1 MSNMIVT
8 NNNTG
13 VLVIADAYYQDD
25 TFTAGGAGTTAA
37 GTILARNAGGKLV
50 PFVKGA
56 GDETGVPVS
65 ILTVELVAAGAG
77 DLPVRPLISGSVHK
91 NDLIIAADGD
101 DSNIDAAV
109 KDALKVADIIAL
121 ESVELNILDNQ

>member
-8 NNNTG
+8 NNDTG
-13 VLVIADAYYQDD
+13 VIVIADAYYQDD
-25 TFTAGGAGTTAA
+25 TFAASGAGTIKA

-56 GDETGVPVS
+56 GDATEIPVS
-65 ILTVELVAAGAG
+65 VLTVELVAAGAG

-101 DSNIDAAV
+101 ASNIDAAV

-121 ESVELNILDNQ
+121 ESAELNILDNQ